1 MFEEGSN
8 NEMADPSSTYECIK
22 KIHLTSNTTVNEL
35 RERESWV
42 ELSLGLEA
50 NFYMPSMIAYYW

>member
-22 KIHLTSNTTVNEL
+22 KIHLTSNTTVLDEL
-35 RERESWV
+35 RESWV